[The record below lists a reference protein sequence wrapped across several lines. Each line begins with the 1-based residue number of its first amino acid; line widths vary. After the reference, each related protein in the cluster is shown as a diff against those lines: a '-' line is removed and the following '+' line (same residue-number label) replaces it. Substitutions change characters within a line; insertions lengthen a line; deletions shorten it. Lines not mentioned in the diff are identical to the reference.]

1 MKLYLLRHGTASDV
15 APSDAERKLKRE
27 GEEEAQIAGS
37 ALAELGVKPSH
48 VLSSPL
54 VRARQT
60 AEIAARA
67 MKFRGEIELLDELT
81 NGTPTQLLLRTL
93 KPYSSEDGILLVG
106 HMPSLS
112 EHLAALIG
120 SKSPQGLPLGK
131 ACVACVDLDELRLGR
146 GQLRWLLLQ
155 KQLRHIVERNA
166 QCNDALSFDPKN
178 PEEND
183 DLKRLDDFKRLI

>member
-1 MKLYLLRHGTASDV
+1 MKVYLLRHATASDV
-15 APSDAERKLKRE
+15 APSDAERKLTRE
-27 GEEEAQIAGS
+27 GEAEARTAGL

-67 MKFRGEIELLDELT
+67 MKFRGDIELLDELT
-81 NGTPTQLLLRTL
+81 NGTSTPALLKVLQS
-93 KPYSSEDGILLVG
+93 YSPGEEILLVG

-112 EHLAALIG
+112 EHLAAIIG

-131 ACVACVDLDELRLGR
+131 GSVACVDGDEMRPGR
-146 GQLRWLLLQ
+146 GQLRWLMRQ
-155 KQLRHIVERNA
+155 KQLHQIVER
-166 QCNDALSFDPKN
+166 K
-178 PEEND
+178 E
-183 DLKRLDDFKRLI
+183 